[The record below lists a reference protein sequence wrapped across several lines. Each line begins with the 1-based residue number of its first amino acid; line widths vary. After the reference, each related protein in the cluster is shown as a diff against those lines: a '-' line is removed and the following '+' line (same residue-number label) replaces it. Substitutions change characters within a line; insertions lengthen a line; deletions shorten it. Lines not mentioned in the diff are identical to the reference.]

1 MEPLTDLDMIRD
13 WLDSKGVTL
22 WADWTLTD
30 PADRDI
36 AAMWFLREYH
46 AFQHYQNTHR
56 ATMPAKMGAYDVV

>member
-1 MEPLTDLDMIRD
+1 MIRD

-30 PADRDI
+30 PADRDL
-36 AAMWFLREYH
+36 AAMWFLREYY